1 VAEAPDTGAGGP
13 LPTAEQLAR
22 VWGRAVADTSFVP
35 MEHKTIVAFLRG
47 LADDLLEA
55 LRADALD
62 HAVPLRV
69 GAALVHAHF
78 TEAGSIEHTLAVLGR
93 ELRPVG
99 AAEGAGR
106 LAALQG
112 AVAAGYA
119 RALQERTRREQQEV
133 TASAFAARTAAEQ
146 ARWAS
151 EARFQA
157 VFADALIGIGL
168 ADTEGRIVD
177 FNRAMCEILGRTPE
191 ELSNGTIWTFV
202 HPEDVPG
209 LWDRTKE
216 LLAGERNHLRLEKAY
231 FRPDGSEVWTDLVL
245 SLIRDPDGS
254 PLYMVAMMENITE
267 RHRLQMRL
275 QHQAQH
281 DPLTDLPN
289 RTLFFERLEA
299 ALQAET
305 RPGVCYLDLD
315 GFKAVNDTL
324 GHDLGDRLL
333 HAVARQLVDAVGSGG
348 HMVARMGGDEFVV
361 LVDGI
366 EGGEAGNER
375 LRSVARTALEA
386 VRRPIR
392 LDENEIVVSASIGVV
407 RADGGHDAAELMK
420 AADTTLYWA
429 KADGRNRYALFDED
443 RHRSD
448 VDRFE
453 LSARMPDALTR
464 GEFSLEYQPL
474 VRLAD
479 RSVLGVEA
487 LLRWTLPDGRRL
499 DPGRFV
505 PLAED
510 SGFIVPL
517 GRWVLRQACRN
528 AAAWAATNPDTQP
541 LMSVN
546 VAARQLREPSF
557 VGDVAAVLAATG
569 WPAELLQLELTESAL
584 MGTPDGSLAALHEL
598 SGMGVRIAIDDFG
611 TGYSNFAYLRRLP
624 VHALKL
630 AGSFVTGAAGRGG
643 GADDRAG
650 QASGEQVDHEVV
662 GLVIRLAHTLGL
674 TVTAESVETASQFA
688 HLRQLGCDT
697 GQGWYFAPSLPAEQI
712 PRLLAGR
719 MGDQR

>member
-1 VAEAPDTGAGGP
+1 
-13 LPTAEQLAR
+13 
-22 VWGRAVADTSFVP
+22 
-35 MEHKTIVAFLRG
+35 
-47 LADDLLEA
+47 
-55 LRADALD
+55 
-62 HAVPLRV
+62 
-69 GAALVHAHF
+69 
-78 TEAGSIEHTLAVLGR
+78 
-93 ELRPVG
+93 
-99 AAEGAGR
+99 
-106 LAALQG
+106 
-112 AVAAGYA
+112 
-119 RALQERTRREQQEV
+119 
-133 TASAFAARTAAEQ
+133 
-146 ARWAS
+146 
-151 EARFQA
+151 
-157 VFADALIGIGL
+157 
-168 ADTEGRIVD
+168 
-177 FNRAMCEILGRTPE
+177 
-191 ELSNGTIWTFV
+191 
-202 HPEDVPG
+202 
-209 LWDRTKE
+209 
-216 LLAGERNHLRLEKAY
+216 
-231 FRPDGSEVWTDLVL
+231 
-245 SLIRDPDGS
+245 
-254 PLYMVAMMENITE
+254 MENITE
-267 RHRLQMRL
+267 RHRLQTRL

-299 ALQAET
+299 ALQAGT

-333 HAVARQLVDAVGSGG
+333 HAVARQLVDAVGSAG
-348 HMVARMGGDEFVV
+348 HLVARMGGDEFVV
-361 LVDGI
+361 LVDRI
-366 EGGEAGNER
+366 EEGEAGNER

-643 GADDRAG
+643 GADDRSG
-650 QASGEQVDHEVV
+650 QAGGEQAGGEQVDHEVV

-697 GQGWYFAPSLPAEQI
+697 GQGWYFAPAVPAEQI

>member
-1 VAEAPDTGAGGP
+1 VAEAPDTHAGKR

-22 VWGRAVADTSFVP
+22 TWAGAVADTSFVP
-35 MEHKTIVAFLRG
+35 MDHKTIVVFLRG

-55 LRADALD
+55 LRADVLD
-62 HAVPLRV
+62 HTVPLRV

-78 TEAGSIEHTLAVLGR
+78 TEAGSIEHTLAVLGS
-93 ELRPVG
+93 ELG
-99 AAEGAGR
+99 AAGEPGR
-106 LAALQG
+106 LAGVQG

-119 RALQERTRREQQEV
+119 RALQERTRQEQQEV

-157 VFADALIGIGL
+157 VFAEALIGIGL

-191 ELSNGTIWTFV
+191 ELSSGTIWTFV

-209 LWDRTKE
+209 VWDRTKE

-245 SLIRDPDGS
+245 SLIRDPHGS

-267 RHRLQMRL
+267 RHRLQTRL

-281 DPLTDLPN
+281 DPLTELPN
-289 RTLFFERLEA
+289 RTLFFERLDA
-299 ALQAET
+299 ALQTET

-333 HAVARQLVDAVGSGG
+333 HAVARQLVDAVGSSG
-348 HMVARMGGDEFVV
+348 HLVARMGGDEFVV

-366 EGGEAGNER
+366 EEGEPGNER

-584 MGTPDGSLAALHEL
+584 MGTPDGSLAALHAL

-611 TGYSNFAYLRRLP
+611 TGYSNFAYLRQLP

-643 GADDRAG
+643 GADDRSG
-650 QASGEQVDHEVV
+650 QAGGEQVDHEVV

-674 TVTAESVETASQFA
+674 TVTAESVETASQFT

-697 GQGWYFAPSLPAEQI
+697 GQGWYFAPAVPAEQI